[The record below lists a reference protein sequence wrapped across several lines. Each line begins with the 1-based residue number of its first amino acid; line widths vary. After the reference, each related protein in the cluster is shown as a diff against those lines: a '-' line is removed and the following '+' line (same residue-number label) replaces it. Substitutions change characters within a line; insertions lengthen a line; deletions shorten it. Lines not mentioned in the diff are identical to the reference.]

1 MPSNGHRDY
10 VASISAYT
18 QWPTAEPRKA
28 PMTSTAPAAAMTL
41 AAPGQRPPGNFDPIS
56 YRRGSWRDGGA

>member
-1 MPSNGHRDY
+1 MPSNGHRDS

-41 AAPGQRPPGNFDPIS
+41 AAPG
-56 YRRGSWRDGGA
+56 